1 VEFSLVAK
9 GGNNVAQAI
18 ASYAINV
25 TDSIAWIKE
34 LPISFSAILAADLV
48 LQC

>member
-1 VEFSLVAK
+1 MAK